1 MKKQLFRPAR
11 LLTLALVLLIISC
24 SKNELN
30 DSPTSATKS
39 TSPGVARISFDA
51 EAFKLSQLAD
61 SAKASAFEKTAAAPR
76 ADRQKIDIDIYEDG
90 TSAWVMEKQ
99 QPKNDVKEHHLTPV
113 DTTIRET
120 QTTRIDRAGNAT
132 YYDNTGSLIRQH
144 KLTIPSFNTLANEI
158 KRDPSAA
165 FGAVGVPSAERLKQ
179 LLSTATASGAIIQ
192 DLGNGKTSI
201 RTTHTTPTATNAAA
215 KTTGSGNYH
224 SVDIIDTRLNLV
236 LGSTLYD
243 ANEEVV
249 SKAYYAYTFE
259 NQKARPKAIYSE
271 IWNTDKNGNK
281 VKSISNTYFYQF
293 SATVNN

>member
-11 LLTLALVLLIISC
+11 LLPLALILLIISC

-30 DSPTSATKS
+30 NSPTSATKS
-39 TSPGVARISFDA
+39 TNPGIVRISFDA
-51 EAFKLSQLAD
+51 EAFKMSQLAD
-61 SAKASAFEKTAAAPR
+61 PAKASAFEITAAAPR

-99 QPKNDVKEHHLTPV
+99 QPKNDVKEHHLTPI
-113 DTTIRET
+113 DSTIRET
-120 QTTRIDRAGNAT
+120 QTTQIDRAGNAT

-144 KLTIPSFNTLANEI
+144 KLTIPSFNTLVSEI
-158 KRDPSAA
+158 KRDPTAA
-165 FGAVGVPSAERLKQ
+165 FGAVGVPSTERLKQ
-179 LLSTATASGAIIQ
+179 VLANAAAVGAVVQ
-192 DLGNGKTSI
+192 DLGNGVTSI
-201 RTTHTTPTATNAAA
+201 RIPHASPVSNAAA
-215 KTTGSGNYH
+215 RTSGSGDYH
-224 SVDIIDTRLNLV
+224 SVDIINTQLNLV

-249 SKAYYAYTFE
+249 SKVYYAYTFE
-259 NQKARPKAIYSE
+259 NGKAKPKASYAE
-271 IWNTDKNGNK
+271 IWNTDKKANK